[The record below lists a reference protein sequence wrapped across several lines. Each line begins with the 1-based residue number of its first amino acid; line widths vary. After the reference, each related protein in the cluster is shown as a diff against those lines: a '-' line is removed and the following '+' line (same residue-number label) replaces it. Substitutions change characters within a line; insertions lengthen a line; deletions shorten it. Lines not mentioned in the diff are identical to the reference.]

1 MVQSLLAPKLN
12 YPEPAKLN
20 LSDADYDASQYQ
32 INLGDNTKDII
43 VALGQAITYPAL
55 RGHPQR
61 GHPVS
66 PEQRGHPVSL
76 EQRGHPVTPPAKQ
89 AREPPP

>member
-61 GHPVS
+61 GHPVN
-66 PEQRGHPVSL
+66 P
-76 EQRGHPVTPPAKQ
+76 EQRGHPVTPDLGETPT
-89 AREPPP
+89 PPIWWFQPHMRH